1 MVANLGIVRR
11 YLTRE
16 ILFNMITVAV
26 VVLVITVGWRFSS
39 YLREAASG
47 EVTQDILFLVIMYKM
62 PGFLELILP
71 LSFFLGIMLA
81 YGRFYV
87 DSEMVVLEACGMS
100 PNQLL
105 WITMSLAI
113 VIMLLTAG
121 TTFWLK
127 PLGEQQLEQLFLGQ
141 KSLTEF
147 DTLAPGRFQ
156 SLSSGRRVTYTEKL
170 NKNGDLENVFINE
183 IADAGAPGAQETRT
197 IVAATGSQVVDEE
210 TGSRFLLLKNGAR
223 YWGMPGQRD
232 YRVIEYEEYGQ
243 LLARENA
250 TGRKRRVYAMDT
262 QVLWANQTPVNMA
275 ELEWRLSIVLLVPI
289 LGLISVPLS
298 KVNPR
303 QGRFSR
309 LVPGLALSFLYVA
322 LLSMMKS
329 AIEKEQLPVT
339 AGIWWVHAAFIFL
352 GLVLLKLNSSRTWHK
367 WKWGRE

>member
-1 MVANLGIVRR
+1 ML
-11 YLTRE
+11 
-16 ILFNMITVAV
+16 TVAS

-47 EVTQDILFLVIMYKM
+47 EVTKDILFLIIMYKM

-81 YGRFYV
+81 YGRIYV

-105 WITMSLAI
+105 WITTSLAI

-127 PLGEQQLEQLFLGQ
+127 PLGEQKLEQLFLGQ
-141 KSLTEF
+141 SSLTEF

-156 SLSSGRRVTYTEKL
+156 ALSSGRRVTYTEEL
-170 NKNGDLENVFINE
+170 NKNGDLANVFINE
-183 IADAGAPGAQETRT
+183 IAEVGAPGAQETRT
-197 IVAATGSQVVDEE
+197 IVAASGSQVVDDE
-210 TGSRFLLLKNGAR
+210 TGNRFLVLKNGAR
-223 YWGMPGQRD
+223 YSGMPGQQD
-232 YRVIEYEEYGQ
+232 YRVIQYEEYGQ
-243 LLARENA
+243 LLARERA
-250 TGRKRRVYAMDT
+250 TGRKRRIYAMDT
-262 QVLWANQTPVNMA
+262 MALWSDKTAVNMA
-275 ELEWRLSIVLLVPI
+275 ELQWRLSIVLLVPI

-298 KVNPR
+298 RVNPR

-329 AIEKEQLPVT
+329 AIEKGQLPVT
-339 AGIWWVHAAFIFL
+339 AGIWWVHALFL
-352 GLVLLKLNSSRTWHK
+352 VAGLLLLKLNSSRRWRK
-367 WKWGRE
+367 WSLG